1 MLPNKSIRRDFLSTE
16 PIEKAKVL
24 FFAEKLSKYSNP
36 IQGRDIWHFCCVKS
50 AIFLIFTVHPM
61 VFN

>member
-1 MLPNKSIRRDFLSTE
+1 MLSNKSIRQDYLSTE

-36 IQGRDIWHFCCVKS
+36 IQGRDI
-50 AIFLIFTVHPM
+50 
-61 VFN
+61 